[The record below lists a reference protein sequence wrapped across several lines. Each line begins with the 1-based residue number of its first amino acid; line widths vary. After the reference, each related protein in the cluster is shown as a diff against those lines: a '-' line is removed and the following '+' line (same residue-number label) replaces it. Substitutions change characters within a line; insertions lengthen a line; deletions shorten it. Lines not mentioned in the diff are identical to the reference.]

1 MTDKESSLG
10 FQIIAVLIVVVTITM
25 VSFGYKSINDQRK
38 MLEKKLAAISVN
50 TVQWLGAALAQPI
63 YNFDTVTVDSL
74 CRALLLQNYIALIR
88 VNANDDINVYAADN
102 VDPANMV
109 SEKYISTAASIRYME
124 TQIGGVEIYVSKED
138 LQKQI
143 RKLTYISHQSR
154 FLRLT

>member
-1 MTDKESSLG
+1 
-10 FQIIAVLIVVVTITM
+10 
-25 VSFGYKSINDQRK
+25 

-124 TQIGGVEIYVSKED
+124 TQIGGVEIYVSK
-138 LQKQI
+138 
-143 RKLTYISHQSR
+143 
-154 FLRLT
+154 